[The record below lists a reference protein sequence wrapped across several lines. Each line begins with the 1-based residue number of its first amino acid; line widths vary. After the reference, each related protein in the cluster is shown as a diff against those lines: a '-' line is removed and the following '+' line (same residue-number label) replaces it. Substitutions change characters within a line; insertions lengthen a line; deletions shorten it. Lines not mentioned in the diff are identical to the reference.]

1 MPLFSLSDNIL
12 KRDMSEV
19 VASFISG
26 WYGPNSIKNN
36 VGSYFDHREYM

>member
-26 WYGPNSIKNN
+26 WYGPTSIKNN
-36 VGSYFDHREYM
+36 VGSYFDHRGYM